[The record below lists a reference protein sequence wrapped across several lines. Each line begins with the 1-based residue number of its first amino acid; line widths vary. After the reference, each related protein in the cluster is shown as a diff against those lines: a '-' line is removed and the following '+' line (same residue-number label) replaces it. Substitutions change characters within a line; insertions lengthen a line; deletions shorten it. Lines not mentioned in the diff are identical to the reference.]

1 MRVVDDLIAEDLVAY
16 DGFNE
21 ALRGRPPARLKFRGA
36 AHAIVGIEAMRG
48 EFYGAV
54 SDLNGHIQTELRGPA
69 DEDGE
74 RNVERLVAFIDELL
88 AAPRPTGQAVRG
100 IGIGVPSIVRQPD
113 GEVVLTLGLGWRDV
127 PLGQMLAQR
136 FDIPLFVENDRNL
149 AAMGEWGFGKGQGA
163 SSLVSLAIGPGA
175 GAGIVIDGKL
185 HRGRSHAAGELSW
198 FLDDPR
204 LGGRTFKLLGDMQSL
219 RFGPYIP
226 EQVIGDLETA
236 NRRYLMGEVG
246 LDDVGT
252 DPSLGAVGEILDYS
266 TMAVATI
273 AALVN
278 PETVILSGYIAHGA
292 DLVLDALKERLR
304 GNVYDAPR
312 LVLSDLGHRDVVM
325 GAIMLVLDATT
336 LNPLESVTRPRPAR
350 V

>member
-1 MRVVDDLIAEDLVAY
+1 
-16 DGFNE
+16 
-21 ALRGRPPARLKFRGA
+21 
-36 AHAIVGIEAMRG
+36 MRG

-149 AAMGEWGFGKGQGA
+149 AALGEWGFGKGQGA

-304 GNVYDAPR
+304 GNVYDPPR

-336 LNPLESVTRPRPAR
+336 LNPLESATRPRPAQ

>member
-36 AHAIVGIEAMRG
+36 AHAIVGIEAMKG
-48 EFYGAV
+48 GFYGAV
-54 SDLNGHIQTELRGPA
+54 SDLDGHIQTELRRPA
-69 DEDGE
+69 DDDGE
-74 RNVERLVAFIDELL
+74 GNVERLIAFIDELL
-88 AAPRPTGQAVRG
+88 AAPRPKGQAVRG
-100 IGIGVPSIVRQPD
+100 IGIGVPSIVRQPE
-113 GEVVLTLGLGWRDV
+113 GEVVQTLGLGWRDV
-127 PLGQMLAQR
+127 PLGRILAQR
-136 FDIPLFVENDRNL
+136 FDIPLLVENDRNL
-149 AAMGEWGFGKGQGA
+149 AAMGEWGFGIGQSA

-226 EQVIGDLETA
+226 ERLIGDLETA
-236 NRRYLMGEVG
+236 NRRYLAGELG
-246 LDDVGT
+246 LDAVGA

-278 PETVILSGYIAHGA
+278 PETVVLSGYIAHGA
-292 DLVLDALKERLR
+292 DLVLDTLGERLR
-304 GNVYDAPR
+304 GSVYDPPR
-312 LVLSDLGHRDVVM
+312 LVFSDLGHRDVVM

-336 LNPLESVTRPRPAR
+336 LNPWNWQAGPRPSL